1 MLSAKEIYHLK
12 EPANRSHPIA
22 LVRGAALICSMVY
35 VHVCIFFFWCMYI
48 YTYMHI
54 YMYTHKYVKICM
66 HTHIHTRSTHKHTHL
81 TWSGGK
87 HLVELQHGSR
97 G

>member
-35 VHVCIFFFWCMYI
+35 VHVCIYI
-48 YTYMHI
+48 YKYMHI